1 MYASHLAHAAY
12 APAATAPARPAQTTE
27 YQAFARITSAL
38 KRARSTPD
46 VVHALHQNRQLWTT
60 LAVDVADPG
69 NALPEDLRARILY
82 LAEFTRMHTGKVL
95 RGKAD
100 AESLIDINTA
110 MMRGLRQQQ
119 DHVR

>member
-1 MYASHLAHAAY
+1 
-12 APAATAPARPAQTTE
+12 
-27 YQAFARITSAL
+27 
-38 KRARSTPD
+38 
-46 VVHALHQNRQLWTT
+46 
-60 LAVDVADPG
+60 
-69 NALPEDLRARILY
+69 
-82 LAEFTRMHTGKVL
+82 MHTGKVL